1 MMKRERLAGLPDIIE
16 INRESCEFARFHT
29 SGGKTPY
36 IRNFLYSGMSDTVK
50 PFEKMVSTLVD
61 TYGMSRE
68 GAEKLVVQSAES
80 VYTANELSKYK
91 NMVEKLKDTKSHEEA
106 RVEACKFVINSN
118 PTWSMTA
125 EDAHKYQLSGG
136 ALM

>member
-1 MMKRERLAGLPDIIE
+1 
-16 INRESCEFARFHT
+16 
-29 SGGKTPY
+29 
-36 IRNFLYSGMSDTVK
+36 MSDPMK
-50 PFEKMVSTLVD
+50 PFEKMVSTLME

-80 VYTANELSKYK
+80 VYTANELSKFN
-91 NMVEKLKDTKSHEEA
+91 NMVEKLKEEMGIEEA

-125 EDAHKYQLSGG
+125 EDAHRYQLSGRTFI
-136 ALM
+136 

>member
-1 MMKRERLAGLPDIIE
+1 MHSRAKI
-16 INRESCEFARFHT
+16 
-29 SGGKTPY
+29 PY
-36 IRNFLYSGMSDTVK
+36 IRKYFDRSMNDTVT
-50 PFEKMVSTLVD
+50 PFEKMVCTLVD
-61 TYGMSRE
+61 NYLMSRK

-91 NMVEKLKDTKSHEEA
+91 NLVEKLKETKSLEEA
-106 RVEACKFVINSN
+106 RVEACKFVINNN

-136 ALM
+136 PYM

>member
-1 MMKRERLAGLPDIIE
+1 
-16 INRESCEFARFHT
+16 
-29 SGGKTPY
+29 
-36 IRNFLYSGMSDTVK
+36 MSDTEK
-50 PFEKMVSTLVD
+50 PFEKMVFTLME

-80 VYTANELSKYK
+80 VYTSNELSKFN
-91 NMVEKLKDTKSHEEA
+91 NMVEKLKDEKSPEAA

-125 EDAHKYQLSGG
+125 EDAHKYQLSGR
-136 ALM
+136 AFM